1 MKLVFPKIYSFPQYL
16 LVGVFLLELGSKVE
30 SFSSSGSGNF
40 LTFTLALKQRRL
52 IVTTLSTRGDKKDGL
67 RQGQE

>member
-16 LVGVFLLELGSKVE
+16 LVGVFLLEHGSKVE

-40 LTFTLALKQRRL
+40 LTFTLRSETEA
-52 IVTTLSTRGDKKDGL
+52 INCYNS
-67 RQGQE
+67 E